1 MLIVTT
7 SLNVVVLDGLIK
19 FIEPSPQPGSNTNK
33 QQEKKP
39 VSAHLNEG
47 GNSRVR
53 GKIEWAGR
61 AG

>member
-47 GNSRVR
+47 ELKSKRQD
-53 GKIEWAGR
+53 
-61 AG
+61 